1 MRFQQPT
8 IDTTSLEGRRITDL
22 FNGIKNDIEVGDGGW
37 NGGDVVA
44 ALTDWFDNMG
54 LDPNGPAYVDFT
66 TTPLDI
72 DPVIART
79 TTLLG
84 WRLVRYDDARGFF
97 EAPGDLVIDFTAT
110 YDSDGTTV
118 FALDPAL
125 GGSKSVEGPQQLRL
139 SPLMTTVGASSFL
152 IAKLYE
158 LRLQSQ
164 EWAHTA
170 ARGR

>member
-8 IDTTSLEGRRITDL
+8 IDTASPEGCRITDL
-22 FNGIKNDIEVGDGGW
+22 FDRFKDQEHGDDNWSGA
-37 NGGDVVA
+37 DVTQI
-44 ALTDWFDNMG
+44 LTTWFGEMG
-54 LDPNGPAYVDFT
+54 FDTEGPAYVAFT

-79 TTLLG
+79 ATLIG

-97 EAPGDLVIDFTAT
+97 EAPGDLVIDFAVT
-110 YDSDGTTV
+110 YDIDGTTV

-125 GGSKSVEGPQQLRL
+125 GGSKSVEGPQKLRL

-152 IAKLYE
+152 TAKLYE
-158 LRLQSQ
+158 LRLQTK
-164 EWAHTA
+164 EWALTA